1 MIKLFVFIGIAGVSL
16 ATYLATY
23 GQGPDYQM
31 SPSTSL
37 YTKFQKEGLM
47 PDPNAIVEN
56 DEVEHGI
63 FEVPEEDERQL
74 KMAMSNMDGM
84 NMGGMKMDDEG
95 AMKMPMAD
103 DGKSTMKMGEE
114 AAENMPMADE
124 AKTAMKMGDEG
135 AMKMPMA
142 GEAKTAMKMGEE
154 AAGKM
159 PMADEAKTAMKMEG
173 DGTMKM
179 PMADDGK
186 TAMKMGEEAAENMPM
201 AGEAKTAMKMGED
214 AAENMPMADEA
225 KTTMKMEGDGT
236 MKMPMADEAK
246 TAMKM
251 DGDGEAP
258 HGEEEKVEGGLKITE
273 EGKFDR
279 EVTLTMAEWKFSDL
293 NLNVK
298 KGEKIRFTI
307 TNEGKIPHEFMF
319 MSMAAMQAVNYR
331 AKRADWNLLEHEALF
346 EKSLVLPGGKFSFV
360 AEIQQDGAWMFMCM
374 LPYHMQMGMMG
385 QIATPG
391 MAMDMGNMQM

>member
-16 ATYLATY
+16 ATYLATV

-37 YTKFQKEGLM
+37 YVKFQKEGLM
-47 PDPNAIVEN
+47 PDANAVVEN

-84 NMGGMKMDDEG
+84 NMGGMKMEGDD
-95 AMKMPMAD
+95 AMKM
-103 DGKSTMKMGEE
+103 DGDSTMK
-114 AAENMPMADE
+114 
-124 AKTAMKMGDEG
+124 
-135 AMKMPMA
+135 
-142 GEAKTAMKMGEE
+142 
-154 AAGKM
+154 
-159 PMADEAKTAMKMEG
+159 
-173 DGTMKM
+173 
-179 PMADDGK
+179 
-186 TAMKMGEEAAENMPM
+186 
-201 AGEAKTAMKMGED
+201 
-214 AAENMPMADEA
+214 MPMADEA

-251 DGDGEAP
+251 EGDGTMKMEGDGTMKMPMADEAKTAMKMEGNGTMKMPMADEAGTAMKMEGDGTMKMPMADEAKTAMKMEGGGDAP
-258 HGEEEKVEGGLKITE
+258 HGEEKKVEGGLKITE

-279 EVTLTMAEWKFSDL
+279 EVTLTMAEWKFSNL
-293 NLNVK
+293 NLKVK

-385 QIATPG
+385 QISTPG
-391 MAMDMGNMQM
+391 RAMDMDNMQM